1 MKDFLLLKNAGNPLF
16 YCKNTPNGGKAVK
29 IRPLLV
35 GGNKSTLKMNTNP
48 TSYRHRN
55 R

>member
-1 MKDFLLLKNAGNPLF
+1 MDFLILKKAGNPLF
-16 YCKNTPNGGKAVK
+16 CCKNAPNAGKAVK

-35 GGNKSTLKMNTNP
+35 GGNKSTLKMNTHP
-48 TSYRHRN
+48 TSYRHGN